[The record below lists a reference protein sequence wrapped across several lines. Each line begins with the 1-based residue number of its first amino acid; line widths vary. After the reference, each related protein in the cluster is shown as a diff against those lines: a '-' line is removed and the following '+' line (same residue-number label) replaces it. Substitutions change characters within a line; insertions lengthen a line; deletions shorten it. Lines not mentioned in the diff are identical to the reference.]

1 MKYLIAAVL
10 IVIGLVLASGLFV
23 VTERERAVLLQF
35 GKVVRA
41 DYEPG
46 LHFRWP
52 MIQSVRKFERR
63 IVTLD
68 REPQR
73 YLTSE
78 KKAVMVDFFVK
89 WKLKDV
95 ARFYT
100 STGGDET
107 LAESRLESTVRN
119 ALGKEISTRAVRD
132 VVSDQRSSVMDAMR
146 TQLNAAVD
154 ELGMEIVD
162 VRIMRIDLPE
172 EVSQPVFD
180 RMSAERK
187 SVANRLRSEGTEAAL
202 GIRAR
207 ADQTQRVT
215 IAEAERDANR
225 IRGEGDAEAAKIY
238 ASAYEKDPEFYA
250 FYRSLEAYRST
261 FANGDSVLVLDP
273 KSEFFQYFG
282 EGGKK

>member
-1 MKYLIAAVL
+1 MRFAITL
-10 IVIGLVLASGLFV
+10 IVFLLLAVAASGLFV
-23 VTERERAVLLQF
+23 VTEAERAVVLQF
-35 GKVVRA
+35 GKVVKA
-41 DYEPG
+41 DFEPG
-46 LHFRWP
+46 LHYRFP
-52 MIQSVRKFERR
+52 FIQDVKKYERR

-68 REPQR
+68 KEPQR

-78 KKAVMVDFFVK
+78 KKDVLVDFFVK
-89 WKLKDV
+89 WRIADV

-100 STGGDET
+100 SSGGDEA
-107 LAESRLESTVRN
+107 LAETRLESTVRN
-119 ALGKEISTRAVRD
+119 ALGKEIITRKVRD
-132 VVSDQRSSVMDAMR
+132 VVSDQRAGVMKAMR
-146 TQLNAAVD
+146 DQLNAAVD
-154 ELGMEIVD
+154 ELGMEVID
-162 VRIMRIDLPE
+162 VRVMSIDLPT

-202 GIRAR
+202 GIRAE

-215 IAEAERDANR
+215 IAEAERDASL

-238 ASAYEKDPEFYA
+238 AKAYQKDPEFYA
-250 FYRSLEAYRST
+250 FHRSLEAYRSS

-282 EGGKK
+282 EGAKQ

>member
-1 MKYLIAAVL
+1 MKFALTLIAVILVA
-10 IVIGLVLASGLFV
+10 IGLSGFFI
-23 VTERERAVLLQF
+23 VTEAERAVVLQF
-35 GKVVRA
+35 GKVVKA
-41 DYEPG
+41 DFEPG
-46 LHFRWP
+46 LHYRIP
-52 MIQSVRKFERR
+52 MMQTVKKYERR

-68 REPQR
+68 KEPQR

-78 KKAVMVDFFVK
+78 KKDVLVDFFVK
-89 WKLKDV
+89 WQIADV

-100 STGGDET
+100 STGGDEA
-107 LAESRLESTVRN
+107 LAEARLESTVRN
-119 ALGKEISTRAVRD
+119 ALGKEIITRKVRD
-132 VVSDQRSSVMDAMR
+132 VVSDQRAGVMKAMR
-146 TQLNAAVD
+146 DQLNAAVD
-154 ELGMEIVD
+154 ELGMKVID
-162 VRIMRIDLPE
+162 VRVMSIDLPT

-202 GIRAR
+202 GIRAE

-215 IAEAERDANR
+215 IAEAERDASL

-238 ASAYEKDPEFYA
+238 AKAYQKDPEFYA
-250 FYRSLEAYRST
+250 FYRSLEAYRSS

-282 EGGKK
+282 EGAKK

>member
-1 MKYLIAAVL
+1 MRFFILIVAVL
-10 IVIGLVLASGLFV
+10 LALVAASGLFIV
-23 VTERERAVLLQF
+23 NERERAVLLQF

-41 DYEPG
+41 DFEPG
-46 LHFRWP
+46 LHYRIP
-52 MIQSVRKFERR
+52 MIQDVRKFERR

-68 REPQR
+68 KEPQR

-78 KKAVMVDFFVK
+78 KKDVLVDFFVK
-89 WKLKDV
+89 WRLKDV

-100 STGGDET
+100 STGGDEA
-107 LAESRLESTVRN
+107 LAEARLEATVRN
-119 ALGKEISTRAVRD
+119 ALGKEIITRKVRD
-132 VVSDQRSSVMDAMR
+132 VVSDQRDSVMDAMR
-146 TQLNAAVD
+146 SQLNAAVD
-154 ELGMEIVD
+154 ELGMEVID
-162 VRIMRIDLPE
+162 VRVMRIDLPE

-202 GIRAR
+202 GIRAK

-215 IAEAERDANR
+215 IAEAERDASR

-238 ASAYEKDPEFYA
+238 AAAYQRDPEFYA

-282 EGGKK
+282 EGTKK

>member
-10 IVIGLVLASGLFV
+10 IVVGLVLASGLFV

-52 MIQSVRKFERR
+52 LFQSVRKFERR

-202 GIRAR
+202 GIRAK

-238 ASAYEKDPEFYA
+238 AAAYQKDPEFYA